1 MRKLN
6 AANSHRFTALA
17 LTLAVATLVTVSCK
31 PTNMDGAIR
40 VSGNIE
46 VDDTRL
52 AFKVP
57 GIVVERTVSEGE
69 PVSRGMLVARLDDSE
84 QLQEVAAR
92 RAEVAFA
99 RAALAELEA
108 GSRPQE
114 IAAAKAAVESTA
126 AEQRRSGLE
135 FERQRELRES
145 QAISARD
152 FEFAESALAVAR
164 ARAIEASERLKLIVE
179 GPRAET
185 IAQARARLDQAE
197 AASGLAGR
205 RLEFTR
211 LASPINGVVLSDS
224 VEPGEYV
231 APGTAI
237 VTVAD
242 TSRVWLRAFVNETDL
257 GRIKLGQAVDVST
270 DTFPGKTY
278 RGTLVF
284 IASEAEF
291 TPKTVQTHKERVKLV
306 FRVKI
311 DLDNSLGELKPG
323 MPADA
328 VLGTR
333 D

>member
-1 MRKLN
+1 M
-6 AANSHRFTALA
+6 
-17 LTLAVATLVTVSCK
+17 
-31 PTNMDGAIR
+31 
-40 VSGNIE
+40 
-46 VDDTRL
+46 
-52 AFKVP
+52 
-57 GIVVERTVSEGE
+57 
-69 PVSRGMLVARLDDSE
+69 
-84 QLQEVAAR
+84 
-92 RAEVAFA
+92 
-99 RAALAELEA
+99 
-108 GSRPQE
+108 
-114 IAAAKAAVESTA
+114 ESTA

-164 ARAIEASERLKLIVE
+164 ACAIEASERLKLIVE

-311 DLDNSLGELKPG
+311 DLDNSLGALKPG